1 MMAGAVHPILSVCP
15 SRALSTEKFRVLV
28 ENLPP
33 GLSVTLHSLHCSEM
47 KDYWEAFGHYVADN
61 KGTVDV
67 SQEASLGGTYTGK
80 EPMGLLWSMIP
91 VPGSK
96 EHAILFKLYVETPQ
110 EVLISVFQGHLS
122 EGFRQKPPLASVVAE
137 RWFMA
142 PGLKT
147 IRVREKEIEGIL
159 YIPPGPGPF
168 PGVLDVSGFGGDV
181 TAYRPAMLAAQ
192 GFVAFG
198 VNYSLPGRKFT
209 VDYFLRAFEF
219 LQEHPLVI
227 SNRVGLIGMSLGAIV
242 VLNMAC
248 RTEAISPRCCVS
260 INGSHLLMEESVDKL
275 LNNVFQMKEHTIRRN
290 EQNHVTMRGMQLPIP
305 NEATIN
311 MENINCPLLL
321 VVGEDDLNFP
331 SAECAEL
338 MAKRMHTA
346 GKEHLLTILSYPG
359 AGHVLHLPNSNL
371 IRISRWRFSFFD
383 QKETILWGG
392 HPKPHAF
399 AEEDSWDKILAFLKQ
414 HLYPGPQSVPDAA
427 L

>member
-1 MMAGAVHPILSVCP
+1 MAGAVHPILSVCP
-15 SRALSTEKFRVLV
+15 SRALITEKFRVLV

-67 SQEASLGGTYTGK
+67 WQEASLGGTYTGK

-96 EHAILFKLYVETPQ
+96 EHAVLFKVDVVTPQ

-137 RWFMA
+137 RWSMA
-142 PGLKT
+142 PGLKR

-159 YIPPGPGPF
+159 FIPPGPGPF
-168 PGVLDVSGFGGDV
+168 PGVLDLWGYEVEP
-181 TAYRPAMLAAQ
+181 TECRPAMLASQ
-192 GFVAFG
+192 GFVAF
-198 VNYSLPGRKFT
+198 VANYSIPGREFKM
-209 VDYFLRAFEF
+209 DYFLRAFEF

-227 SNRVGLIGMSLGAIV
+227 SNRVGLIGLSQGAIV

-248 RTEAISPRCCVS
+248 RTEDISPRCCVS
-260 INGSHLLMEESVDKL
+260 INGSHLLMEESVDTF
-275 LNNVFQMKEHTIRRN
+275 LNNLFKMKKHTILRN
-290 EQNHVTMRGMQLPIP
+290 EQNH
-305 NEATIN
+305 

-321 VVGEDDLNFP
+321 VVAEDDLNFS

-359 AGHVLHLPNSNL
+359 AGHILHLPNNNL
-371 IRISRWRFSFFD
+371 VRSSRYRFPFFD
-383 QKETILWGG
+383 QPEIMLWGG

-414 HLYPGPQSVPDAA
+414 HLYPDPQSVPDAA